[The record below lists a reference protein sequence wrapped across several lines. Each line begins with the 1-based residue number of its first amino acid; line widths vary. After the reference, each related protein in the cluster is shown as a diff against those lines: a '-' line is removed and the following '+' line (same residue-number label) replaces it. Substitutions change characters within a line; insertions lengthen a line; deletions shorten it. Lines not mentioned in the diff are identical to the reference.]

1 MLVILMMNVNPVNTK
16 MKVRKDGTSP
26 YYTNKNV
33 RKKIDKLLHENS
45 KIWSNLGTGT
55 SLDFKSRK
63 EGEKQW
69 AKIAKKIKE
78 LDEMFFKI
86 ICPYEIDS

>member
-33 RKKIDKLLHENS
+33 RKKIE
-45 KIWSNLGTGT
+45 
-55 SLDFKSRK
+55 
-63 EGEKQW
+63 
-69 AKIAKKIKE
+69 
-78 LDEMFFKI
+78 
-86 ICPYEIDS
+86 